1 MANIIKF
8 GGGGG
13 DNDVVLPAYMIFPYF
28 SYASETNGDNAT
40 DNAIHVSTYFF
51 EDGTRTIQI
60 IPDPGLYGDRIFEN
74 DFVKI
79 NFKYPRKP
87 HRSEV
92 YIKETGTYSVYFG
105 YYKAKEKETIT
116 SGTTLIEEDY
126 TGASSAQTPEVWCIV
141 IKW

>member
-28 SYASETNGDNAT
+28 SYASETNGDNA
-40 DNAIHVSTYFF
+40 IHVSTYFF
-51 EDGTRTIQI
+51 GDGTRTIQI
-60 IPDPGLYGDRIFEN
+60 IPDAGLYGNRIFEN

-79 NFKYPRKP
+79 NFKYQREP
-87 HRSEV
+87 HSSEV

-116 SGTTLIEEDY
+116 GGTTLIEEDY
-126 TGASSAQTPEVWCIV
+126 TGASSEQTPEVWCIV